1 MYVSIIPVL
10 LGEMGVRDRRIL
22 EVPGSVTQVYA
33 VAGSKEK
40 RKTPFQNED
49 STTKVV
55 SIVSI
60 NPHSYIHVNHIK
72 DQIIE
77 DPAVG
82 NWNGLEAID
91 ITNPSTWKDRGRI
104 VCLRPAWST

>member
-1 MYVSIIPVL
+1 MYVSIIPVF
-10 LGEMGVRDRRIL
+10 LGEIGESLKFLGQLPRFMQW
-22 EVPGSVTQVYA
+22 QVA
-33 VAGSKEK
+33 K
-40 RKTPFQNED
+40 RKGRLHFKNED

-77 DPAVG
+77 DPAIG
-82 NWNGLEAID
+82 NWNSLEAID

-104 VCLRPAWST
+104 ACLRPAWST